1 MIRVRKRLIELR
13 LRKGLSQ
20 AEAAKRIGISQSM
33 LAMIESG
40 ERHGSD
46 DTKVKIATF
55 YKKSVGSLF
64 FTKKITKRD

>member
-1 MIRVRKRLIELR
+1 MTTKLRELR
-13 LRKGLSQ
+13 LKKGLSQ
-20 AEAAKRIGISQSM
+20 KEAAEKIGISQSM

-40 ERHGSD
+40 ERRGSD

-64 FTKKITKRD
+64 FANGITKRD

>member
-1 MIRVRKRLIELR
+1 MATKLRELR
-13 LRKGLSQ
+13 LKKGLSQ
-20 AEAAKRIGISQSM
+20 KEAAKRIGISQSM

-40 ERHGSD
+40 ERRGSD

-64 FTKKITKRD
+64 FAKSITNRD